1 MIQSLAQCDK
11 NIVKII
17 QNRVFLVFHPPE
29 LVLLTEEV
37 NVCQEYSPPQELEVL
52 VMEDFVQGTGV
63 VCGD

>member
-11 NIVKII
+11 NIVKIT
-17 QNRVFLVFHPPE
+17 QNRVFLVFHPQE

-37 NVCQEYSPPQELEVL
+37 KVCQEYPPPSELEVL
-52 VMEDFVQGTGV
+52 MMEDFVQGTGV